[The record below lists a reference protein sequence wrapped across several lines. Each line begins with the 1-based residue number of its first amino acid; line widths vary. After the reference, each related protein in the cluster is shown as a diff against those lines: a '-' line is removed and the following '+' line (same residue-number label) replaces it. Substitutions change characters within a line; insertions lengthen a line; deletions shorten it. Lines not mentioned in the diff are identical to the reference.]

1 MKRILVLGSG
11 FTAKPLVDYL
21 YAQNDYHLTVTG
33 LTVEE
38 AQNVTKNRDHTT
50 AMALNIMDDAAVS
63 EQIGSHDFVASMLP
77 YEFHTR
83 VAKMCVAQHK
93 SMLTTSYAKEEIY
106 QLDKPAR
113 KKSVLILKE
122 VGLDPGFDHI
132 SAMQIIHNVKAKGG
146 RIISFKSYA
155 GGFPAPDADTN
166 PWHYKFS
173 WSPKG
178 VLVAA
183 KSDAKYMQDG
193 KVINMAGK
201 DILQH
206 TWPIQIDGVTYEA
219 YPNRDSLPYLQRYH
233 LEDTPSIMRATLRY
247 PGWTEMMSAVHHL
260 GLLDDQPIDD
270 PAGMSYRQIFERITG
285 LHGELRPAL
294 QQRVKDS
301 NIEAIYSKLD
311 WLGLFSN
318 KIFTATKSPLRPI
331 DFLVK
336 LMIDNMQYS
345 PGERDMVL
353 LYHDFIAAYPD
364 HHERITARLLE
375 YGEPNGYMAMS
386 KTVGLPA
393 AVAAHLYLQGKI
405 QLSGVQIPVVPEIYQ
420 PVLEELLQLGIGYS
434 ERIEP
439 LEAARMP

>member
-1 MKRILVLGSG
+1 
-11 FTAKPLVDYL
+11 
-21 YAQNDYHLTVTG
+21 
-33 LTVEE
+33 
-38 AQNVTKNRDHTT
+38 
-50 AMALNIMDDAAVS
+50 
-63 EQIGSHDFVASMLP
+63 
-77 YEFHTR
+77 
-83 VAKMCVAQHK
+83 
-93 SMLTTSYAKEEIY
+93 
-106 QLDKPAR
+106 
-113 KKSVLILKE
+113 
-122 VGLDPGFDHI
+122 
-132 SAMQIIHNVKAKGG
+132 
-146 RIISFKSYA
+146 
-155 GGFPAPDADTN
+155 
-166 PWHYKFS
+166 
-173 WSPKG
+173 
-178 VLVAA
+178 
-183 KSDAKYMQDG
+183 
-193 KVINMAGK
+193 
-201 DILQH
+201 
-206 TWPIQIDGVTYEA
+206 
-219 YPNRDSLPYLQRYH
+219 
-233 LEDTPSIMRATLRY
+233 
-247 PGWTEMMSAVHHL
+247 MMSAVHHL